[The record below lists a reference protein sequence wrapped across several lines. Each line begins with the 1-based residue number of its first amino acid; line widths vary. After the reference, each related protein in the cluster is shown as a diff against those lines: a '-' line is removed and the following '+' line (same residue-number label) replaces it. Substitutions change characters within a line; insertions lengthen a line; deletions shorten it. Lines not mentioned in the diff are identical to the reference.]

1 MFALVIFIAAPLP
14 GSCPA
19 FTLTALEE
27 NARFV
32 FLFCF
37 YYYYFIFNML
47 AVYYFDPNPVDCLEL
62 VLGEKTCYVA
72 ALIGSDSSVVY

>member
-1 MFALVIFIAAPLP
+1 MFALVVFIAAPLP

-19 FTLTALEE
+19 ITLTALKE

-37 YYYYFIFNML
+37 FFFNML

-72 ALIGSDSSVVY
+72 ALIGSESSVVY